1 MDGSYITGAWIQIVT
16 QDPKGLVRVKDP
28 FHIDADP
35 DPGAAIFTILF
46 ALIRRIHLIGRRK
59 IKKLMC
65 LNLQIWFF
73 GKFVFIWIRIF
84 LHSWILNTS
93 SPLSF

>member
-35 DPGAAIFTILF
+35 DPGAAILTIY
-46 ALIRRIHLIGRRK
+46 
-59 IKKLMC
+59 
-65 LNLQIWFF
+65 NP
-73 GKFVFIWIRIF
+73 F
-84 LHSWILNTS
+84 LH
-93 SPLSF
+93 

>member
-1 MDGSYITGAWIQIVT
+1 MDHTTGALIQIVT

-46 ALIRRIHLIGRRK
+46 CID
-59 IKKLMC
+59 
-65 LNLQIWFF
+65 
-73 GKFVFIWIRIF
+73 
-84 LHSWILNTS
+84 
-93 SPLSF
+93 